1 MDYVLLSPNDGE
13 LLKKAHQM
21 LLDGG
26 VMDDK
31 EWNER
36 INPDVN
42 NNFTKE
48 KGRLVLNY
56 ALLICIDGRRGMEY
70 HTHECTRTIPITL
83 TPENLT
89 ESVNTVLAEYKK
101 AQGAGK

>member
-26 VMDDK
+26 VKDDVV
-31 EWNER
+31 WNTYF
-36 INPDVN
+36 NPDISDY
-42 NNFTKE
+42 TE
-48 KGRLVLNY
+48 
-56 ALLICIDGRRGMEY
+56 ALLIR
-70 HTHECTRTIPITL
+70 CTGPRLMQFHNHGCKGDTKIPIHL

-89 ESVNTVLAEYKK
+89 EAVTTVLNAYKQ
-101 AQGAGK
+101 AQK

>member
-21 LLDGG
+21 LLEGG
-26 VMDDK
+26 VKDNKGWNKDK
-31 EWNER
+31 A
-36 INPDVN
+36 PDKRKS
-42 NNFTKE
+42 TICL
-48 KGRLVLNY
+48 LVYGCLN
-56 ALLICIDGRRGMEY
+56 CMEFY
-70 HTHECTRTIPITL
+70 NHDCEHETTIPITL

-101 AQGAGK
+101 